1 MLTSHPADGVVGRL
15 NRDEAV
21 PEAGQARRGQCDR
34 LGVAVD
40 AHDLQGRKALKRRLG
55 VAPHAQGAVDHDW
68 LGRAC
73 RRRTV
78 SSTLDG
84 GGEQVQAALKEHR
97 LVPANGVGSGCLRL

>member
-1 MLTSHPADGVVGRL
+1 VLTSHPVHGVVGRL

-21 PEAGQARRGQCDR
+21 TEACQARRGQRNR

-55 VAPHAQGAVDHDW
+55 VAPHPQGAVDHDRS
-68 LGRAC
+68 GRTA
-73 RRRTV
+73 RRCAV
-78 SSTLDG
+78 SVPLDG

-97 LVPANGVGSGCLRL
+97 PVPADGVGSGCLCL